1 MAYFF
6 LRTRQEVGWP
16 PKSARDDDS
25 ALIFSIPTA
34 PLFPLNPK
42 LPDASWKAVSS
53 ALAATE
59 KASSQLFH
67 PTALKKMKESAQAEA
82 KAQAEA
88 ESSARV
94 NDQDGESKKSASEG
108 GNNPRQRKKQYEA
121 TYDRL
126 YQRKLREKRA
136 SAASAWSSS
145 VSDAASRV
153 WNLHRVLARRNDPV
167 TRKNFLEVVSESPVP
182 AEFGGAERRLLALQ
196 NKNGGGG
203 GGGDGTGK
211 GVLSRA
217 NFSLFSLFWVEMSI
231 GLGGRISRLMKFD
244 NGGLEGDVAAMYPAV
259 RSASLSM
266 VTELYDIMQMGLSS
280 SDAGDASVGGLSSA
294 VAGSGVMG
302 GSAALE
308 DSVFFG
314 GGDGGGGG
322 GLDSDDYFGRA
333 DEAAGVGG
341 VFFGAS
347 ADAWTHVD
355 TAAGDDVTEGSLGT
369 RAGASSASSSLT
381 LAVFTSPEWVALQGE
396 NALDGTSTGLL
407 ALQTAFLKECK
418 SRLFSPLEYLFPEAV
433 SVDENGIAIPCL
445 PTLPTRYDLAKLDAN
460 IREELSFADPRQ
472 GGGDFSMAP
481 MISDV
486 VVSMLIKFCSIA
498 RRAISDCEEGKLLDS
513 RSGSI
518 SESMAHNLRVA
529 GVMVCSSNSPSQLW
543 IVNPY
548 CQLLNLFS
556 ATAELPFRLRQEYTR
571 EHVRQSLPPR
581 PVNAARGSIALVP
594 YGSPSRLERD
604 RFTRQNFYPGPPL
617 SRTEST
623 GINRP
628 VKNASWHLSPRIGG
642 CHVAAQLVR
651 ADLPRGPIRQYRE
664 HLPYTASE

>member
-1 MAYFF
+1 M
-6 LRTRQEVGWP
+6 
-16 PKSARDDDS
+16 
-25 ALIFSIPTA
+25 
-34 PLFPLNPK
+34 
-42 LPDASWKAVSS
+42 SS

-82 KAQAEA
+82 KAQAE

-136 SAASAWSSS
+136 LAASAWSSS

-211 GVLSRA
+211 GGAVALSRA

-231 GLGGRISRLMKFD
+231 GLGGRISRLMKYD
-244 NGGLEGDVAAMYPAV
+244 NGGLEGEVAALYPAV
-259 RSASLSM
+259 RSTSLSM

-280 SDAGDASVGGLSSA
+280 SDASDASVGGLSSA
-294 VAGSGVMG
+294 VGGSGVMG

-314 GGDGGGGG
+314 GGDDGGVLGG
-322 GLDSDDYFGRA
+322 GLDSGDFFGRA
-333 DEAAGVGG
+333 DEAAGGGG

-347 ADAWTHVD
+347 ADAWTHS
-355 TAAGDDVTEGSLGT
+355 AGGGDDVTEGTLGT

-396 NALDGTSTGLL
+396 NSLDGTSTGLL
-407 ALQTAFLKECK
+407 ALQTAFLRECK
-418 SRLFSPLEYLFPEAV
+418 NRLFSPLEYLFPEAV

-486 VVSMLIKFCSIA
+486 IVSMLIKFCSIA
-498 RRAISDCEEGKLLDS
+498 RRAIRDCEEGKILDS

-518 SESMAHNLRVA
+518 SESMAHNLSVA
-529 GVMVCSSNSPSQLW
+529 GAMVCLSSSPRQLW
-543 IVNPY
+543 IVTSWR
-548 CQLLNLFS
+548 QLLNLSS
-556 ATAELPFRLRQEYTR
+556 ATTELPFRLRQECTR

-581 PVNAARGSIALVP
+581 PVNTARGSIALVP
-594 YGSPSRLERD
+594 YGASSRLERD
-604 RFTRQNFYPGPPL
+604 RFTRQNLHPGPPL

-623 GINRP
+623 GIRRP
-628 VKNASWHLSPRIGG
+628 GKNASWNVPPRIGG
-642 CHVAAQLVR
+642 SHVAAQLVR
-651 ADLPRGPIRQYRE
+651 ADLPCGPIRQYRE
-664 HLPYTASE
+664 HLPHTASE

>member
-1 MAYFF
+1 
-6 LRTRQEVGWP
+6 
-16 PKSARDDDS
+16 
-25 ALIFSIPTA
+25 
-34 PLFPLNPK
+34 
-42 LPDASWKAVSS
+42 
-53 ALAATE
+53 
-59 KASSQLFH
+59 
-67 PTALKKMKESAQAEA
+67 
-82 KAQAEA
+82 
-88 ESSARV
+88 
-94 NDQDGESKKSASEG
+94 
-108 GNNPRQRKKQYEA
+108 
-121 TYDRL
+121 
-126 YQRKLREKRA
+126 
-136 SAASAWSSS
+136 
-145 VSDAASRV
+145 
-153 WNLHRVLARRNDPV
+153 
-167 TRKNFLEVVSESPVP
+167 
-182 AEFGGAERRLLALQ
+182 
-196 NKNGGGG
+196 
-203 GGGDGTGK
+203 
-211 GVLSRA
+211 
-217 NFSLFSLFWVEMSI
+217 MSI
-231 GLGGRISRLMKFD
+231 GLGGRISRLMKYD
-244 NGGLEGDVAAMYPAV
+244 NGGLEGDVAALYPAV

-294 VAGSGVMG
+294 VAGSMG

-314 GGDGGGGG
+314 GGDGGGVLGG

-333 DEAAGVGG
+333 DEAAGGG

-355 TAAGDDVTEGSLGT
+355 TAGGGDVSEGSLGT

-381 LAVFTSPEWVALQGE
+381 LAVFTCPEWVALQGE

-407 ALQTAFLKECK
+407 ALQTAFLRECK

-486 VVSMLIKFCSIA
+486 VVSMLIKFCSTA

-518 SESMAHNLRVA
+518 SESMAHNLSVA
-529 GVMVCSSNSPSQLW
+529 GVMVCSSTSPHQLW
-543 IVNPY
+543 IVAPC

-556 ATAELPFRLRQEYTR
+556 ATAELPIRLRQECTR
-571 EHVRQSLPPR
+571 EYVRQSLPPR

-594 YGSPSRLERD
+594 YGPPSRLERD
-604 RFTRQNFYPGPPL
+604 RFTRQNLHPRPPL

-623 GINRP
+623 GIHRP
-628 VKNASWHLSPRIGG
+628 GKNASWYLSPRIGG

-664 HLPYTASE
+664 HLPHTASE

>member
-1 MAYFF
+1 MACFF
-6 LRTRQEVGWP
+6 
-16 PKSARDDDS
+16 SANAPRS
-25 ALIFSIPTA
+25 RLASEKCEGRRFGTHFFHPHR

-136 SAASAWSSS
+136 SAASAWSLS

-203 GGGDGTGK
+203 VGGDGTGK
-211 GVLSRA
+211 GGAVALSRA

-244 NGGLEGDVAAMYPAV
+244 NGGLEGDVAALSPAV

-314 GGDGGGGG
+314 GGDGGGVLGG

-333 DEAAGVGG
+333 DEAAGGGG

-355 TAAGDDVTEGSLGT
+355 TAGGDDVTEGSLGT

-396 NALDGTSTGLL
+396 NNLDGTSTGLL
-407 ALQTAFLKECK
+407 ALQTAFLRECK

-486 VVSMLIKFCSIA
+486 VVSMLFKFCSTA

-518 SESMAHNLRVA
+518 SESMAHNLSVA

-543 IVNPY
+543 IVPI
-548 CQLLNLFS
+548 LS
-556 ATAELPFRLRQEYTR
+556 ASQSFFRDCRAPFQASSGIHPRTRSSIPTAPPSQRSTR
-571 EHVRQSLPPR
+571 KHR
-581 PVNAARGSIALVP
+581 
-594 YGSPSRLERD
+594 
-604 RFTRQNFYPGPPL
+604 TRAVWRSFPL
-617 SRTEST
+617 
-623 GINRP
+623 
-628 VKNASWHLSPRIGG
+628 
-642 CHVAAQLVR
+642 
-651 ADLPRGPIRQYRE
+651 
-664 HLPYTASE
+664 